1 MQRKALLIWFVSGA
15 LAAIAVGWLAARIHA
30 SGHAPV
36 GLTSFGVGVVLGA
49 ALSALAASQRLAGAR
64 ALILGTLLL
73 AILTILAEHAWLY
86 RDFRGQWQEARTK
99 SAAVAMF
106 RSETPPGP
114 REYFAREFNAP
125 LWCFDAVLVAAA
137 AVGAVLVWQR
147 YRR

>member
-1 MQRKALLIWFVSGA
+1 MIWLVSGA

-36 GLTSFGVGVVLGA
+36 GLVSLGIGALLGA
-49 ALSALAASQRLAGAR
+49 IICTIAASQRLAGAR
-64 ALILGTLLL
+64 ALIVNTLLL

-86 RDFRGQWQEARTK
+86 RDFRGQWQEARVK

-106 RSETPPGP
+106 RPETPPGP
-114 REYFAREFNAP
+114 REYFVREFNAP

-137 AVGAVLVWQR
+137 AVGAVVVWQR
-147 YRR
+147 KRQ